1 MRRLDN
7 TNKYYMNNTPLAE
20 RMRPKKLDSYV
31 GQTKLLGPKGTLK
44 NIIKSGLI
52 PSMIL
57 WGPPGTGKTTLAELL
72 SKIQKRPFYQIS
84 AINAGVKDIREIIEK
99 SKNRGE
105 LFTKQ
110 NPILFI
116 DEIHR
121 FNKSQQDALLGA
133 VEKGTIT
140 LIGATTENPSFEVIN
155 ALLSRCQVFILE
167 PLPVESLREIISKAI
182 SEDAILSK
190 KNITIKEDE
199 ALLRLSGGDARKLLS
214 ILELVISVLDNS
226 KAIKI
231 SNDKVIEIIQ
241 SNMLM
246 FDKGGDI
253 QYDLISAFIKSIRGS
268 DPNAATY
275 WLARM
280 IEAGEDIKFIG
291 RRLIVLAA
299 EDIGNANPNALLI
312 AQSTFESI
320 NIIGLPEARI
330 ILSQC
335 VIYLATSIKSNSCYN
350 AINMAQET
358 VKDTGNLSIPLHLR
372 NAPTK
377 LLKDLGHGKN
387 YEYSHDY
394 NNSFSSQEYLPK
406 EIKNLN
412 FYDPGNNQR
421 ENAVRKHLK
430 KLWKEKY
437 NF

>member
-1 MRRLDN
+1 M
-7 TNKYYMNNTPLAE
+7 
-20 RMRPKKLDSYV
+20 
-31 GQTKLLGPKGTLK
+31 
-44 NIIKSGLI
+44 
-52 PSMIL
+52 
-57 WGPPGTGKTTLAELL
+57 
-72 SKIQKRPFYQIS
+72 
-84 AINAGVKDIREIIEK
+84 
-99 SKNRGE
+99 
-105 LFTKQ
+105 
-110 NPILFI
+110 
-116 DEIHR
+116 
-121 FNKSQQDALLGA
+121 
-133 VEKGTIT
+133 
-140 LIGATTENPSFEVIN
+140 
-155 ALLSRCQVFILE
+155 
-167 PLPVESLREIISKAI
+167 
-182 SEDAILSK
+182 
-190 KNITIKEDE
+190 
-199 ALLRLSGGDARKLLS
+199 RLSGGDARKLLS
-214 ILELVISVLDNS
+214 ILELVISVLDSS

-241 SNMLM
+241 SNILM

-268 DPNAATY
+268 DPNAAIY

-312 AQSTFESI
+312 AQSTFESV
-320 NIIGLPEARI
+320 NVIGLPESRI

-350 AINMAQET
+350 AINMAQEI
-358 VKDTGNLSIPLHLR
+358 VKETGNLSIPLHLR

-421 ENAVRKHLK
+421 ENAVRNHLK